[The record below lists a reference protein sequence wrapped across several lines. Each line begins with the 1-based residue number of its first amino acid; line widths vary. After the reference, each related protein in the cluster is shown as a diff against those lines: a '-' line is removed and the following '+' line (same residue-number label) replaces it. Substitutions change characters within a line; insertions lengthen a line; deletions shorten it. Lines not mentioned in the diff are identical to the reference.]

1 MPGKR
6 FGRREEDKI
15 SSTPATNSR
24 RGPMLLVRHI
34 GKPELGHPIERLT
47 IVDKGNGVCGSE
59 SLAFDILPPVTQL
72 CAIHRRRNEHH

>member
-1 MPGKR
+1 
-6 FGRREEDKI
+6 
-15 SSTPATNSR
+15 
-24 RGPMLLVRHI
+24 MLLVRHI